1 MAHVDPLPR
10 SELAEFEPLFQM
22 VEGSMGFVPNSFLTM
37 ARWPELLSAFS
48 AYAGTVMG
56 PGVIE
61 AELKQLIPFVVSQS
75 AGCRYCQAHTSHVAE
90 KRGASADK
98 IPPAFEFETSDLF
111 SARERS
117 ALRIALHAGMVPN
130 AADSEHFK
138 AAGEHFDERG
148 LVEIVAVISLFGF
161 LNRWNDTMSTE
172 LEDVPR
178 SFAEERLDAAGW
190 EVGKHRR
197 E

>member
-37 ARWPELLSAFS
+37 ARWPKLLSAFS

-61 AELKQLIPFVVSQS
+61 AELKQLIAFVVSQS

-90 KRGASADK
+90 KRGATADK
-98 IPPAFEFETSDLF
+98 IQACWLTARQYFTSIKKPLKL
-111 SARERS
+111 S
-117 ALRIALHAGMVPN
+117 
-130 AADSEHFK
+130 
-138 AAGEHFDERG
+138 
-148 LVEIVAVISLFGF
+148 GF
-161 LNRWNDTMSTE
+161 
-172 LEDVPR
+172 
-178 SFAEERLDAAGW
+178 
-190 EVGKHRR
+190 
-197 E
+197 

>member
-1 MAHVDPLPR
+1 MAHVDPLSR

-61 AELKQLIPFVVSQS
+61 AELKQLIAFVVSQS

-98 IPPAFEFETSDLF
+98 IHATFEFETSDLF

-138 AAGEHFDERG
+138 AAGEHFDERE
-148 LVEIVAVISLFGF
+148 LVEIVAVISLFGA
-161 LNRWNDTMSTE
+161 LNRWNDTLATS
-172 LEDVPR
+172 LEASPIA
-178 SFAEERLDAAGW
+178 FAESMLVGAGW
-190 EVGKHRR
+190 SIGKHGT
-197 E
+197 

>member
-56 PGVIE
+56 SGVIE
-61 AELKQLIPFVVSQS
+61 AELKQLIAFVVSQS

-90 KRGASADK
+90 KRGATADK
-98 IPPAFEFETSDLF
+98 IQAAFEFETSDLF

-138 AAGEHFDERG
+138 AAGEHFDERE
-148 LVEIVAVISLFGF
+148 LVEIVAVISLFGA
-161 LNRWNDTMSTE
+161 LNRWNDTLATS
-172 LEDVPR
+172 LEASPIA
-178 SFAEERLDAAGW
+178 FAESMLVGAGW
-190 EVGKHRR
+190 SIGKHGT
-197 E
+197 